1 VTGRLARVAVNTV
14 LRAGEPRSRF
24 ARWAAR
30 WLETAPTVAGSEF
43 QDEGEPFP
51 RHWRRFPAPWRAVDP
66 ADADLRD
73 ALSTAIEELPATWR
87 EVVSARD
94 VLDGD
99 AAAVS
104 DRLGLTLP
112 QQRAI
117 LNRARARVRDRLARR
132 LAADDDQ

>member
-1 VTGRLARVAVNTV
+1 VTGWLRRVAVNTV
-14 LRAGEPRSRF
+14 LRAGEPPSRF

-30 WLETAPTVAGSEF
+30 WFETAPTVAGSEF

-51 RHWRRFPAPWRAVDP
+51 RHWRRFPETWPAVDP

-73 ALSTAIEELPATWR
+73 ALSAAIEELPATWR
-87 EVVSARD
+87 EIVVARD
-94 VLDGD
+94 VLADD
-99 AAAVS
+99 AVEVS

-117 LNRARARVRDRLARR
+117 LNRARARLRDSLARR
-132 LAADDDQ
+132 LAPDDDQ